1 VTAAGRGP
9 GAGDADPGDVPA
21 GPDAPGADPDGALFE
36 LEGVTLDIEGRTVL
50 NGVTLRVPDQGITVV
65 VGPSGS
71 GKSTVLRLL
80 NRLEVPSSGEIRFRG
95 TPIASLDP
103 LVLRRRVGMVFQR
116 PTPFPGT
123 GRDNLLVADPAA
135 SDDQLT
141 GALAAAGLDPGFLDR
156 SADELSGGETQ
167 RLCLARTLVT
177 EPEVLLMDEPTS
189 ALDAESRDRLE
200 ATARRLAAG
209 GRPVVW
215 VTHDLG
221 QCQRLADRSVVLL
234 DGRVAD
240 DDAGTRYLAD
250 QRGSPSAGRSPAAA
264 APEGSGNA
272 TGPGRLGVGRPEAT
286 SREEPGGG

>member
-1 VTAAGRGP
+1 VTVAGRGP

-21 GPDAPGADPDGALFE
+21 GTDAAGAGPDGALFE
-36 LEGVTLDIEGRTVL
+36 LDGVTLDIEGRTVL
-50 NGVTLRVPDQGITVV
+50 AGVTLRVPDRGITVV

-116 PTPFPGT
+116 PAPFPGT

-200 ATARRLAAG
+200 ATARRLADG

-240 DDAGTRYLAD
+240 DDAGARYLAA
-250 QRGSPSAGRSPAAA
+250 QRGSPNAGRSPAAA
-264 APEGSGNA
+264 PPEGSGNA
-272 TGPGRLGVGRPEAT
+272 AGAGGLGAGRPEAT
-286 SREEPGGG
+286 SREEPGRG